1 MSMRSWATPLVIGS
15 FLVMSV
21 SGILMFFHLDSRLT
35 NLAHEWG
42 GWVLV
47 AGVLAH
53 LLLNW
58 RPFTIYLRRPLAV
71 GIIAVCVAIL
81 GLSFVPQ
88 GSSLRDR
95 GYDFDMVVDA
105 MSNASVETLADLSG
119 QTADEVITALADE
132 GLGSVAATDTVAE
145 IAGASRDRRGAVIS
159 AALRRGRASR

>member
-1 MSMRSWATPLVIGS
+1 MRSWATPLVIGA
-15 FLVMSV
+15 FVVMSI

-35 NLAHEWG
+35 NMAHEWG

-47 AGVLAH
+47 AGGLAH

-71 GIIAVCVAIL
+71 GIMAVCVAIL

-95 GYDFDMVVDA
+95 GYDFDMVVDT
-105 MSNASVETLADLSG
+105 MSNASVETLAELSG
-119 QTADEVITALADE
+119 KSPDEVIVALQDE
-132 GLGSVAATDTVAE
+132 GLADVTTTDTVAQL
-145 IAGASRDRRGAVIS
+145 AGDSRERQGALLS
-159 AALRRGRASR
+159 AALRRGRVNR